1 MGTLATFLLLA
12 VWGISMPLYT
22 GPDEQSQAT
31 HAAAL
36 VRGQLLGAPTPG
48 YENPFTIVSV
58 PGTFGDGMNEIHCF
72 QWNPVDPASCA
83 AGVKLSE
90 KTVVA
95 STYTGREPPTYY
107 AITGLVTLVDQS
119 AGTLRYM
126 RLVSALMSSAMLG
139 LAIMVMLTWSRNRLL
154 RVGFL
159 CALTQTAVYLGGMV
173 NPNGLEIAAA
183 ICLWC
188 TGTVLVFEHGDDP
201 PRGLLLCVFGSAA
214 VFATTRGVSPFLVFL
229 ILVALVA
236 LLGFRRAW
244 RLLRERRDVQL
255 LAAALF
261 VLSAVTVAW
270 ILLIHTLWL
279 VPAGPLVSPHASDL
293 HIVGQAFD
301 QTRVWYEQMVG
312 VLGWDEV
319 YVPSWTYRIWA
330 AVVIIL
336 VALAIRSGRARGL
349 VVLGSLVAVVVLLPI
364 PITLI
369 NARRVDIVWQ
379 GRYMLPL
386 SAGVPILASALGN
399 RSSDA
404 STLWI
409 RLALF
414 LALAL
419 ASLLAFLE
427 TLRRYAVGNQGP
439 FDLIGARWHPVE
451 GWALALLWYL
461 VAYGLLLVVLGALE
475 SPRRQRAA
483 QAVRRGPAHAR
494 RRGGRLGAVST

>member
-1 MGTLATFLLLA
+1 MA

-36 VRGQLLGAPTPG
+36 VRGQLIGTPGPG
-48 YENPFTIVSV
+48 YENAFSIVSV
-58 PGTFGDGMNEIHCF
+58 PGTFGDGLSEIHCF
-72 QWNPVDPASCA
+72 QWNPAVPASCA
-83 AGVKLSE
+83 AGVKLPDT
-90 KTVVA
+90 TVLTT
-95 STYTGREPPTYY
+95 TYSGRYPPVYY

-119 AGTLRYM
+119 AGALRYM
-126 RLVSALMSSAMLG
+126 RLVSALMSAALLG
-139 LAIMVMLTWSRNRLL
+139 LAIMAMLTWSRNRLL

-159 CALTQTAVYLGGMV
+159 CALTPTAVYLGGML

-183 ICLWC
+183 ICLWV

-201 PRGLLLCVFGSAA
+201 PRGLLLCVVGSAA
-214 VFATTRGVSPFLVFL
+214 VFATCRGLSPLLVFL

-261 VLSAVTVAW
+261 VVSAATVVW
-270 ILLIHTLWL
+270 ILLAHALWL
-279 VPAGPLVSPHASDL
+279 VPAGPTVPPHASEL
-293 HIVGQAFD
+293 RIVGLAFA
-301 QTRVWYEQMVG
+301 QTRLWYEQMVG

-319 YVPSWTYRIWA
+319 FMPSWTYRIWA
-330 AVVIIL
+330 AVIIVL

-364 PITLI
+364 PISLVHARTLG
-369 NARRVDIVWQ
+369 IVWQ
-379 GRYMLPL
+379 GRYTLPL

-399 RSSDA
+399 RSSDS

-409 RLALF
+409 RLVLF

-475 SPRRQRAA
+475 SPRRERAA

-494 RRGGRLGAVST
+494 RRGGRLGAAPT

>member
-1 MGTLATFLLLA
+1 
-12 VWGISMPLYT
+12 MPLYT

-36 VRGQLLGAPTPG
+36 VRGQLIGTPGPG
-48 YENPFTIVSV
+48 YEDAFSIVSV

-72 QWNPVDPASCA
+72 QWDPAVPASCA
-83 AGVKLSE
+83 AGVKLSG
-90 KTVVA
+90 KTVVVG
-95 STYTGREPPTYY
+95 TYSGRYPPTYY
-107 AITGLVTLVDQS
+107 AITGLVTLADQS
-119 AGTLRYM
+119 AGALRYM
-126 RLVSALMSSAMLG
+126 RLVSALMSAALLG

-154 RVGFL
+154 RAGFL
-159 CALTQTAVYLGGMV
+159 CALTPTAVYLGGML
-173 NPNGLEIAAA
+173 NPNGLEISAA

-214 VFATTRGVSPFLVFL
+214 VFATTRGLSPFLVVL

-261 VLSAVTVAW
+261 VLSAATVAW
-270 ILLIHTLWL
+270 ILLAHTLWL
-279 VPAGPLVSPHASDL
+279 VPAGPPVAAHASEF
-293 HIVGQAFD
+293 HIVGQAFS

-319 YVPSWTYRIWA
+319 FVPDWTYRIWA
-330 AVVIIL
+330 AAIIIL
-336 VALAIRSGRARGL
+336 VALAIRSGKVRGL

-364 PITLI
+364 PITLVH
-369 NARRVDIVWQ
+369 ARTLGIVWQ

-399 RSSDA
+399 RNPDG

-409 RLALF
+409 RLAIF

-419 ASLLAFLE
+419 ASLLAFIE

-475 SPRRQRAA
+475 SPRRQRASD
-483 QAVRRGPAHAR
+483 AVRRGPAHAR
-494 RRGGRLGAVST
+494 RRGGRFGAVPT